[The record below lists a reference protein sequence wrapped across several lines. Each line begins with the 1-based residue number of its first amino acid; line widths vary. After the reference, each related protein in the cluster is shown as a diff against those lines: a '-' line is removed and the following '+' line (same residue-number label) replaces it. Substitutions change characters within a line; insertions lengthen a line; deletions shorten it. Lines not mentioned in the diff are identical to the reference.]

1 MPVKINPGRLRQNI
15 EALADFGRQDT
26 GGIRRESFSEAD
38 TAAKLWLLEKIE
50 SAGLSARKDEADN
63 VWGRLGTGGPF
74 VLVGSHLDTVP
85 DGGMFDGALGVLAA
99 LESLQ
104 TIREQNIALKRPLE
118 MVAFTDEE
126 GAFSSFLGSR
136 AVTGMLSPEELTEA
150 KNMDGITLAQAMEAN
165 GLAVQNIEKAKREVN
180 DIEAYLELHIEQ
192 GPRLDAEKT
201 DIGIVRS
208 IVGIVSYW
216 ITFIGEANH
225 AGTTPMALRRDAL
238 LGASEFYLQV
248 RDWVRSNTSGV
259 VTFGNVE
266 VKPGAFNIVPGRV
279 QMALEFRDSA
289 SQQLEKMETSILET
303 GRSIAEQNNL
313 TFTAKRIS
321 WDAPVQLSQQIIT
334 TFQNEA
340 DTLGYSYQLMDS
352 GAGHDAQ
359 ILAQTT
365 QTGMIF
371 IPSIG
376 GKSHC
381 PEEKSRWRDIERGAQ
396 LLLNCILKLA
406 A

>member
-1 MPVKINPGRLRQNI
+1 
-15 EALADFGRQDT
+15 
-26 GGIRRESFSEAD
+26 
-38 TAAKLWLLEKIE
+38 
-50 SAGLSARKDEADN
+50 
-63 VWGRLGTGGPF
+63 
-74 VLVGSHLDTVP
+74 
-85 DGGMFDGALGVLAA
+85 
-99 LESLQ
+99 
-104 TIREQNIALKRPLE
+104 
-118 MVAFTDEE
+118 
-126 GAFSSFLGSR
+126 
-136 AVTGMLSPEELTEA
+136 
-150 KNMDGITLAQAMEAN
+150 
-165 GLAVQNIEKAKREVN
+165 
-180 DIEAYLELHIEQ
+180 
-192 GPRLDAEKT
+192 
-201 DIGIVRS
+201 
-208 IVGIVSYW
+208 
-216 ITFIGEANH
+216 
-225 AGTTPMALRRDAL
+225 MALRRDAL

-289 SQQLEKMETSILET
+289 SRQLEKMETSILET

-321 WDAPVQLSQQIIT
+321 WDAPVQLSQEIIT

-365 QTGMIF
+365 RTGMIF

>member
-1 MPVKINPGRLRQNI
+1 VSVKINPTRLRKNM
-15 EALADFGRQDT
+15 EALAGFGRQNT
-26 GGIRRESFSEAD
+26 GGICRESFSKAD
-38 TAAKLWLLEKIE
+38 SAAKRWLMAQIE
-50 SAGLSARKDEADN
+50 TAGLLAAKDEADN

-74 VLVGSHLDTVP
+74 VVVGSHIDTVP
-85 DGGMFDGALGVLAA
+85 EGGMFDGALGVLAA

-104 TIREQNIALKRPLE
+104 TIREQNLSLKRPLE

-136 AVTGMLSPEELTEA
+136 AVAGTLSSEELAEA
-150 KNMDGITLAQAMEAN
+150 KNMDGISLKQAMAAS
-165 GLAVQNIEKAKREVN
+165 GLAIQNIEKAKRDVN

-192 GPRLDAEKT
+192 GPRLYVEKIN
-201 DIGIVRS
+201 IGIVRA

-216 ITFIGEANH
+216 ITFLGEANH
-225 AGTTPMALRRDAL
+225 AGTTPMDLRRDAL
-238 LGASEFYLQV
+238 LGASEFCLRV
-248 RDWVRSNTSGV
+248 RDWVSSCTAGV
-259 VTFGNVE
+259 VTFGNME
-266 VKPGAFNIVPGRV
+266 VYPGAFNIVPGRV
-279 QMALEFRDSA
+279 QMALEFRDSS
-289 SQQLEKMETSILET
+289 SQQLEKMEASILET
-303 GRSIAEQNNL
+303 GRSIAKQRNL
-313 TFTAKRIS
+313 SFTAKRIS
-321 WDAPVQLSQQIIT
+321 WDAPVQLNQKIIKTLQQ
-334 TFQNEA
+334 EA

-365 QTGMIF
+365 RTGTIF
-371 IPSIG
+371 IPSIE

-381 PEEKSRWRDIERGAQ
+381 PEEKSKWSDIERGAQ